1 MLERVDNY
9 ALLNLDIV
17 WCYLCLQNLHDL
29 KNAGIKRKLKKKKKF
44 FYFLSLF
51 KEERIDL
58 CEKCLEKC
66 YGSNLERLTL
76 LQGSVN
82 KYTPIYIRLNLL
94 KGILSYHK
102 GKKKECKTFLDT
114 ANDELQRNIV
124 DDDRLLQV
132 MQMGF
137 TATQSRLA
145 LRQTC
150 GNVNAAIDQIFK
162 VNNFIFIFLPIKFFF
177 IHSNKSKKN

>member
-1 MLERVDNY
+1 M
-9 ALLNLDIV
+9 
-17 WCYLCLQNLHDL
+17 
-29 KNAGIKRKLKKKKKF
+29 
-44 FYFLSLF
+44 
-51 KEERIDL
+51 
-58 CEKCLEKC
+58 
-66 YGSNLERLTL
+66 

-150 GNVNAAIDQIFK
+150 GNVNAAIEQIFK
-162 VNNFIFIFLPIKFFF
+162 VCLFKNQFYVLSSVFF
-177 IHSNKSKKN
+177 NKAKGTEKKC